1 MKRLKY
7 ICLLFISPLLNIIAN
22 DVIPSRDVEIDNNG
36 VIVTYSFNGGIY
48 QQDPIYP
55 NAKFWKIPGF
65 GLNEES
71 GRPAIL
77 SRWDSFVVP
86 QNATVSIE
94 LLECEYNDTSFVLAP
109 SRHALFESDT
119 IGYTLETVPT
129 ISPYTGFYP
138 ANVVTLGKT
147 LNYRGQ
153 EIQKV
158 GIHPIQ
164 YDYTNNIVRNYSK
177 IRYRICFERDELQE
191 RGLRTVKT
199 VFNDPI
205 LNNMVLNPPSLTNT
219 VPLMK
224 SITDTSTTESN
235 RDYLIISIPEY
246 EEAIQRFAEWKRTL
260 GFRVHVELNSFW
272 NRHTIKSKISSYYNQ
287 EDCNLCYLL
296 IVGDKENVPSYLE
309 SKNGYTYRTDL
320 YHVCMDGEN
329 DSIPDI
335 CKGRIPVKSNDEANI
350 VFDKIMNYEHFPI
363 FNSDFYKRGL
373 HCADF
378 EDRSPRDNYEDRIF
392 VKTSEDI
399 RNYMRYLGKDV
410 NRVYYADSAVTPLY
424 WNNSFYSFG
433 EEIPH
438 ELRKPIF
445 AWNGNYED
453 INSHINNGC
462 FYILKRGHGTEKA
475 WDNPDFDVSH
485 INLLSNGNRLPV
497 VFSLCC
503 KTGTF
508 DYSSDCFAETFLKK
522 AEGGCVGIYAAT
534 QNSISG
540 YNDIL
545 AETMFDAI
553 WPDSILRINLQNGTD
568 ARTVNPEPVYEL
580 GRILDMGMFYLSE
593 IKESFI
599 NQISI
604 NEEPSSI
611 LNLQYTRDIFHCF
624 GDPSMMIRTEVPQE
638 FSPSIKRTD
647 GVISVNTNCDSTR
660 ISFYTPSTNQVD
672 SYVGQ
677 SISYSTTADS
687 VIVCIDKHNY
697 IPFIAY
703 CNKNIY
709 IQNDTINDERYYIG
723 ENILVGKNVT
733 TQKEQGEVL
742 IQNTTVKLQGGEVT
756 LHPGTTFVNSN
767 VEINTK

>member
-119 IGYTLETVPT
+119 TGYTLETVPT

-164 YDYTNNIVRNYSK
+164 YNYTNNIVRNYSK
-177 IRYRICFERDELQE
+177 IKYRVCFEWNELQE

-199 VFNDPI
+199 VPNDPI
-205 LNNMVLNPPSLTNT
+205 LNNMVLNPPFLTNT
-219 VPLMK
+219 TSLTK
-224 SITDTSTTESN
+224 SATNISVTESN
-235 RDYLIISIPEY
+235 RDYLIVSVPEY
-246 EEAIQRFAEWKRTL
+246 EEAIQKFAEWKRTL
-260 GFRVHVELNSFW
+260 GFKVHIWLNNDW
-272 NRHTIKSKISSYYNQ
+272 NVYSLNNTIKSFYNQ
-287 EDCNLCYLL
+287 NNVNLCYLL
-296 IVGDKENVPSYLE
+296 IVGDIDDVPSY
-309 SKNGYTYRTDL
+309 SSYYNRSYVTDQYYARL
-320 YHVCMDGEN
+320 GDWDNY
-329 DSIPDI
+329 IPQI
-335 CKGRIPVKSNDEANI
+335 CVGRISVKNNETANKI
-350 VFDKIMNYEHFPI
+350 FDKIISYERQPI
-363 FNSDFYKRGL
+363 LNPDFYKTGL
-373 HCADF
+373 HSAFF
-378 EDRSPRDNYEDRIF
+378 EDFYRNTSDGYEDRRF
-392 VKTSEDI
+392 VKTSEEI
-399 RNYMRYLGKDV
+399 RDYLQILGKTV
-410 NRVYYADSAVTPLY
+410 HRVYNTWASISPKY
-424 WNNSFYSFG
+424 WNNDRYSFG
-433 EEIPH
+433 EEIPN
-438 ELRKPIF
+438 ELQKPLFSWKGRKDSII
-445 AWNGNYED
+445 NY
-453 INSHINNGC
+453 INNGC
-462 FYILKRGHGTEKA
+462 FYVLYRGHGTDSSWIFSEPFQFT
-475 WDNPDFDVSH
+475 NTH
-485 INLLSNGNRLPV
+485 IHSLNNQKKQPV
-497 VFSLCC
+497 IFSITCQ
-503 KTGTF
+503 TGKF
-508 DYSSDCFAETFLKK
+508 NSDSECFAETFLSKSD
-522 AEGGCVGIYAAT
+522 GGCVGILAAT
-534 QNSISG
+534 ENSYSEH
-540 YNDIL
+540 NDVL

-553 WPDSILRINLQNGTD
+553 WPDSVLRIKMRNVFD
-568 ARTVNPEPVYEL
+568 VRKVNRYPVYEL
-580 GRILDMGMFYLSE
+580 G
-593 IKESFI
+593 
-599 NQISI
+599 Q
-604 NEEPSSI
+604 I
-611 LNLQYTRDIFHCF
+611 LNLGMNYMDEIYGSVDELAQKRLHYTRDIYHYF

-697 IPFIAY
+697 IPFIAH
-703 CNKNIY
+703 CDKNIY
-709 IQNDTINDERYYIG
+709 IQNDTINDERYYVG

-733 TQKEQGEVL
+733 TQKAQGEVL
-742 IQNTTVKLQGGEVT
+742 IQNATVKLQGGEVT